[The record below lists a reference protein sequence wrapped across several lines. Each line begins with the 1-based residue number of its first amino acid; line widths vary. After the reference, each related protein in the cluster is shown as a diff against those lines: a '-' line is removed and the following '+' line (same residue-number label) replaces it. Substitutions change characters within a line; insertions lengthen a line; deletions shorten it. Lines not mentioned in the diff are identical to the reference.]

1 VTKLLALCDRVG
13 IMVSA
18 KLRAAGLNDEKLS
31 TGVSILEERSFDWG
45 TDPEQGTVPDVV
57 VWPESTADV
66 VTIMETASEHGIP
79 VTPYAAGTS
88 LEGNPVPA
96 EGGICLDVS
105 RMDSIV
111 DVRPDD
117 FQIDVQPGVFG
128 SAVDEAVNDHGLF
141 FPPLPSSGKISTIGG
156 MVAND
161 ASGMQTVKYG
171 EIHDWVL
178 RIKAVLADGTVVE
191 TGSRAAK
198 TSSGYNLMDLLVGSE
213 GTLGVMTEITLELA
227 GIPKQIHGGRVIF
240 QDRTAAS
247 AAVSDVIQSGVDVA
261 KIELIDALSAE
272 ITNAYL
278 DADFPDAPMMF
289 VEFHAEHNIESEIEF
304 FRSIVSEHGAVE
316 IEISESEEGM
326 AELWEIREE
335 MAEALEPYDPD
346 LTPLTPGDVT
356 VPMSQFADLMA
367 HIGTLE
373 DEHDLLIPCFG
384 HAGDGNIH
392 YTVMVDSD
400 DPEAYERGKAVYNEI
415 VRYAIEQGG
424 TATGEHGIGVGKREL
439 LSEEHTEGTV
449 DLMQRVKHAFD
460 PDDILNPGKMFP
472 EES

>member
-1 VTKLLALCDRVG
+1 
-13 IMVSA
+13 MVSTE
-18 KLRAAGLNDEKLS
+18 LRAAGLAEDKLS
-31 TGVSILEERSFDWG
+31 TGASVLKERSFDWG
-45 TDPEQGTVPDVV
+45 TDPDEGTIPDVV
-57 VWPESTADV
+57 VWPESTDDV
-66 VTIMETASEHGIP
+66 VTVMETATEHGIP

-111 DVRPDD
+111 DVRPED

-128 SAVDEAVNDHGLF
+128 SAVDEAANGHGLF

-178 RIKAVLADGTVVE
+178 RIEAVLADGTVVE
-191 TGSRAAK
+191 TGGRAAK

-240 QDRTAAS
+240 RDRSAAS

-289 VEFHAEHNIESEIEF
+289 VEFHADHDIGAEIDF

-316 IEISESEEGM
+316 IEISESDEGM

-346 LTPLTPGDVT
+346 LVSLTPGDVT
-356 VPMSQFADLMA
+356 VPMSEFTDLMGY
-367 HIGTLE
+367 ISTLE

-392 YTVMVDSD
+392 YTVMVDAD
-400 DPEAYERGKAVYNEI
+400 DPDAYERGKAVYDEI

-424 TATGEHGIGVGKREL
+424 TATGEHGVGIGKRDL
-439 LSEEHTEGTV
+439 LAEEHAEGTV
-449 DLMQRVKHAFD
+449 ELMQRVKRAFD
-460 PDDILNPGKMFP
+460 PDGILNPGKVFP
-472 EES
+472 EEP